1 MNDPHTM
8 SVLLGGLL
16 VESECCMQSMHPS
29 SSRHQKDLFLY
40 IPQIP
45 NILKTC
51 TLSKKVVTVVEAEY
65 IQHLQHTMPC
75 SKSI

>member
-51 TLSKKVVTVVEAEY
+51 TLSKKSGNSSSSRVYTAFTTHY
-65 IQHLQHTMPC
+65 ALF
-75 SKSI
+75 